1 MAASPVFSVPE
12 GSISSR
18 VASSVPTGW
27 CSAANRHHEQLAA
40 PDFHIA
46 VAHANS
52 DPTRQHREE
61 IVSVIVMMSV
71 EFALD
76 LHHHDVVSVERG
88 NGPRQPM
95 LVELRKLFRQ
105 IG

>member
-1 MAASPVFSVPE
+1 
-12 GSISSR
+12 
-18 VASSVPTGW
+18 
-27 CSAANRHHEQLAA
+27 
-40 PDFHIA
+40 
-46 VAHANS
+46 
-52 DPTRQHREE
+52 
-61 IVSVIVMMSV
+61 MSV